1 VLLQVPTHIVVPNAI
16 RYVGARPV
24 YVDCQ
29 FDTYNM
35 DLEQAE
41 RRITPKTKVLLLQ
54 HTFGIPVDMNAAL
67 SLVERHG
74 LILIEDCVH
83 ALGATFNGQQIGS
96 FGHAAFFSTEETK
109 IISSTM
115 GGMAVS
121 DDPELSSRL
130 QEFQSSC
137 PWPNAALAARY
148 LLKLIVYHLFAQ
160 PYLHRYTRPIYM
172 FLRRSPR
179 THLAPGATPVEE
191 QRGVRPAD
199 YEQRLSN
206 AQAVLALRQLRR
218 LESNLAHRR
227 AVADA
232 YRARLQ
238 EQGFKVPKPPS
249 EAVPAF
255 VRFPVWVKDRPKAM
269 RVAAPHVVLG
279 QWFNS
284 VLEESV
290 SPAHGD
296 YEMGTCPRAEAA
308 AEHLVNL
315 PTHQRV
321 NARDIDVILSAVST
335 EALEIGRQE

>member
-1 VLLQVPTHIVVPNAI
+1 
-16 RYVGARPV
+16 
-24 YVDCQ
+24 
-29 FDTYNM
+29 
-35 DLEQAE
+35 
-41 RRITPKTKVLLLQ
+41 
-54 HTFGIPVDMNAAL
+54 
-67 SLVERHG
+67 
-74 LILIEDCVH
+74 
-83 ALGATFNGQQIGS
+83 
-96 FGHAAFFSTEETK
+96 
-109 IISSTM
+109 
-115 GGMAVS
+115 
-121 DDPELSSRL
+121 
-130 QEFQSSC
+130 
-137 PWPNAALAARY
+137 
-148 LLKLIVYHLFAQ
+148 
-160 PYLHRYTRPIYM
+160 
-172 FLRRSPR
+172 
-179 THLAPGATPVEE
+179 VEE

-227 AVADA
+227 AVAKV
-232 YRARLQ
+232 YRTRLQ
-238 EQGFKVPKPPS
+238 EQGFKVPTPPS

-255 VRFPVWVKDRPKAM
+255 VRYPVWVKDRPKTM

-335 EALEIGRQE
+335 EALEIGGQG